1 MLLIKTT
8 AYLFEFPIFLLQDG
22 TFNING
28 TGVGGSGF
36 GSVRNRPTNP
46 GGSRSNS
53 CTTAPS
59 NKSRPKYLET
69 WGDADKPFAN
79 ITENNATAK
88 STGLMVRKTFQNFKK
103 KKTSNFKSLAHH
115 G

>member
-1 MLLIKTT
+1 M
-8 AYLFEFPIFLLQDG
+8 PDIFLLQDG

-36 GSVRNRPTNP
+36 GSVRNRPSNP

-53 CTTAPS
+53 CTPGTS

-69 WGDADKPFAN
+69 WGDADKPFQSI

-88 STGLMVRKTFQNFKK
+88 SSGLMVR
-103 KKTSNFKSLAHH
+103 
-115 G
+115 